1 MQFKSPSL
9 PELHAFLAVCQLGS
23 FRQAA
28 GVLFVTQA
36 AVSRAVQRLEQRLEC
51 TLLDRTGPRVLPT
64 AQGREFQ
71 QLVEAHVAGLETA
84 VSRFGARPAKR
95 RLRVSVVPTLATRWL
110 VPRLGQ
116 FRALHPGIDI
126 ELRPF
131 HHDEDFTRD
140 DVDLWIDVKR
150 PARAW
155 PRGIRARYLTGREIL
170 PACTPA
176 LAAKLREPRDLLQA
190 TLLQH
195 INFPGNWALWL
206 RQAGGVDAEPVLGP
220 GFDLGNNLIVAACA
234 GMGVT
239 VIQPLLIEAELE
251 SGQLV
256 LPFAQAVNTGRGYY
270 LCSRAALA
278 ENEAFAQFTRW
289 LLDEAQAGTARLG
302 LASRERS
309 VRPKSGPRQ
318 PPGAGGASEGLQLNR
333 P

>member
-51 TLLDRTGPRVLPT
+51 TLLDRSGPRVLPT
-64 AQGREFQ
+64 ARGREFQ
-71 QLVEAHVAGLETA
+71 VLVEAHVAGLETA
-84 VSRFGARPAKR
+84 VSQFGVRRAKR

-116 FRALHPGIDI
+116 FRARHPHIDI

-150 PARAW
+150 PSRAW
-155 PRGIRARYLTGREIL
+155 PRGVRARYLLGREIQ
-170 PACTPA
+170 PACTPDI
-176 LAAKLREPRDLLQA
+176 AARLRQPHDLLKA

-206 RQAGGVDAEPVLGP
+206 QKAGGVDLPLALGP

-239 VIQPLLIEAELE
+239 VIQPLLIEAELA

-256 LPFAQAVNTGRGYY
+256 LPFGPAVNTGRGYF

-278 ENEAFAQFTRW
+278 GNEDVAQFTAW
-289 LLDEAQAGTARLG
+289 LLEASKASSERFGFSPRGATART
-302 LASRERS
+302 
-309 VRPKSGPRQ
+309 PD
-318 PPGAGGASEGLQLNR
+318 
-333 P
+333 

>member
-51 TLLDRTGPRVLPT
+51 TLLDRSGPRVLPT
-64 AQGREFQ
+64 ARGREFQ
-71 QLVEAHVAGLETA
+71 VLVEAHVAGLETA
-84 VSRFGARPAKR
+84 VSQFGVRRAKR

-116 FRALHPGIDI
+116 FRALHPDIEI

-150 PARAW
+150 PSRAW
-155 PRGIRARYLTGREIL
+155 PRGVRARYLLGREIQ

-176 LAAKLREPRDLLQA
+176 VAARLRQPRDLLKA

-206 RQAGGVDAEPVLGP
+206 QKAGGVDLPPTLGP

-239 VIQPLLIEAELE
+239 VVQPLLIEAELG

-256 LPFAQAVNTGRGYY
+256 LPFGPAVNTGRGYF

-278 ENEAFAQFTRW
+278 GNEDVVQFTAW
-289 LLDEAQAGTARLG
+289 LLEASKASSERLGFSPRGATARTT
-302 LASRERS
+302 A
-309 VRPKSGPRQ
+309 
-318 PPGAGGASEGLQLNR
+318 
-333 P
+333 

>member
-1 MQFKSPSL
+1 MRFKSPSL

-28 GVLFVTQA
+28 DVLCVTQA

-51 TLLDRTGPRVLPT
+51 TLLDRSGTRVLPT
-64 AQGREFQ
+64 ARGREFLA
-71 QLVEAHVAGLETA
+71 LVETHVAGLENA
-84 VSRFGARPAKR
+84 IGRFGVRAAPRK
-95 RLRVSVVPTLATRWL
+95 LRVSVVPTLGTRWL
-110 VPRLGQ
+110 VPRLMR
-116 FRALHPGIDI
+116 FRALHPGIEI

-131 HHDEDFTRD
+131 HHDENFARD

-155 PRGIRARYLTGREIL
+155 PRGIRARYLLGREIQ

-176 LAAKLREPRDLLQA
+176 LAAVLHQPRDLLKV
-190 TLLQH
+190 TLLHH

-206 RQAGGVDAEPVLGP
+206 SQAGGVHTTPTLSS
-220 GFDLGNNLIVAACA
+220 GFDLGSNLIVAACA

-239 VIQPLLIEAELE
+239 VIQPLLIEAELV

-256 LPFAQAVNTGRGYY
+256 LPFRPAVATDRGYY

-278 ENEAFAQFTRW
+278 ENEAVEQFTRW
-289 LLDEAQAGTARLG
+289 LLDESKASTERFG
-302 LASRERS
+302 LAPR
-309 VRPKSGPRQ
+309 RP
-318 PPGAGGASEGLQLNR
+318 
-333 P
+333 